1 MMMSTMLT
9 AQKYKFQKQYKYVV
23 ICAITTRIMD
33 IVKAFNTNDLHTE
46 IVIKGTIDEPLFR
59 ASDVGVI
66 LDISNIR
73 MSINDFDD
81 SEKRAINAVDGTGR
95 LQDITFLTEKGLYK
109 VLVRS
114 RKPIAKKFQDWVFD
128 VIKQIRLHGRYEM
141 EKKTNETIQQL
152 EDKHKQNIE
161 EQKIVE
167 REKVLLKEYASIG
180 SIVYVIRVKTLDDG
194 KYIVKIGESRKGIT
208 GRYTEHKK
216 NYEECTLLDCF
227 AVARSKDFE
236 NFIHHHEHVRLNKVT
251 DLQNHENENELF
263 LIGQNLTYDQLNH
276 LMTSNA
282 KHFNNDDIAKMEL
295 ENEKLKLLLEMN
307 KTDNPNGIV
316 QELMK
321 MVQHLSSQMER
332 FEKTNKELCEKVNA
346 MQTKTTT
353 GFNEPLVTLGP
364 RLQKINPDTMQII
377 RVYESASEAM
387 KENHNIKRPSLNK
400 AVVENT
406 VYCGY
411 RWAFVD
417 RELDANVTHN
427 LPPTKKTKQQN
438 LGYIAQLNETKTEIC
453 NVYIDRKT
461 AAHFNGYE
469 SASAL
474 DNPVKNFT
482 LAKGFYYKLY
492 DQCDEVLQ
500 TVFEQKIKGKPLL
513 YKNGVHQCDLQNVV
527 VREFECKYDCM
538 KALSMSDKTL
548 TKALAKGVQYNGH
561 IFKEVGSK
569 LKCI

>member
-1 MMMSTMLT
+1 
-9 AQKYKFQKQYKYVV
+9 
-23 ICAITTRIMD
+23 MD
-33 IVKAFNTNDLHTE
+33 IVRAFNSNELHTE
-46 IVIKGTIDEPLFR
+46 IVIKGTNDKPLFR
-59 ASDVGVI
+59 ASDVGVV
-66 LDISNIR
+66 LDITIIR
-73 MSINDFDD
+73 SVIRDFDE
-81 SEKRAINAVDGTGR
+81 SEKIVHTMQTIGG
-95 LQDITFLTEKGLYK
+95 LQEVTFLTEKGLYK
-109 VLVRS
+109 VLFRS
-114 RKPIAKKFQDWVFD
+114 RKPIAKKFQDWVFE
-128 VIKQIRLHGRYEM
+128 VVNEIRLHGKYEM
-141 EKKTNETIQQL
+141 EKKNNETIQQL
-152 EDKHKQNIE
+152 EDKHKQDIE
-161 EQKIVE
+161 QQKITE
-167 REKVLLKEYASIG
+167 REKVLLKEYVSIG
-180 SIVYVIRVKTLDDG
+180 SIVYVIRVKTIDNG

-263 LIGQNLTYDQLNH
+263 LIGQNLTYDQLNNI
-276 LMTSNA
+276 MTSNA

-307 KTDNPNGIV
+307 EKKNPNGLV
-316 QELMK
+316 QELIK
-321 MVQHLSSQMER
+321 TVQHQTCQINNL
-332 FEKTNKELCEKVNA
+332 EKTVKNLCESITS

-364 RLQKINPDTMQII
+364 RLQKINPETMQII

-387 KENHNIKRPSLNK
+387 KENHSIKRPSLSK
-400 AVVENT
+400 AVIENT

-417 RELDANVTHN
+417 RELDANVIHN

-492 DQCDEVLQ
+492 DQCDEALQ
-500 TVFEQKIKGKPLL
+500 HAFEHKINGKPLL

>member
-1 MMMSTMLT
+1 
-9 AQKYKFQKQYKYVV
+9 
-23 ICAITTRIMD
+23 MD
-33 IVKAFNTNDLHTE
+33 IVKAFNSNELHTE
-46 IVIKGTIDEPLFR
+46 IVIKGTTDDPLFR
-59 ASDVGVI
+59 ASDIGAV
-66 LDISNIR
+66 LEISNIR
-73 MSINDFDD
+73 ATIMDFDE
-81 SEKRAINAVDGTGR
+81 SEKVVHKTPTLGG
-95 LQDITFLTEKGLYK
+95 LQEVTFLTEKGLYK
-109 VLVRS
+109 VLFRS
-114 RKPIAKKFQDWVFD
+114 RKPIAQKFQDWVFE
-128 VIKQIRLHGRYEM
+128 VVKEIRLHGTYDLKKEI
-141 EKKTNETIQQL
+141 EKKNNEMQQL
-152 EDKHKQNIE
+152 EDKHKQDIE
-161 EQKIVE
+161 YQKIAE

-227 AVARSKDFE
+227 TVARSKDFE
-236 NFIHHHEHVRLNKVT
+236 YFIHHHEIVRLNKVA
-251 DLQNHENENELF
+251 DLQTHENENELF

-295 ENEKLKLLLEMN
+295 ENEKLKLLLEVN
-307 KTDNPNGIV
+307 KTDNPNVFV
-316 QELMK
+316 QQLMK
-321 MVQHLSSQMER
+321 MVQQQSCQIISL
-332 FEKTNKELCEKVNA
+332 EKTVNALCEKINA
-346 MQTKTTT
+346 TQIKTTT

-364 RLQKINPDTMQII
+364 RLQKINPDTMQLI

-387 KENHNIKRPSLNK
+387 KENHDIKRPSLNK

-406 VYCGY
+406 VYHGY

-417 RELDANVTHN
+417 RELDANVIHT

-438 LGYIAQLNETKTEIC
+438 LGYVAQLNETKTEIC

-474 DNPVKNFT
+474 DNPVKQFT
-482 LAKGFYYKLY
+482 MTRGFYYKLY
-492 DQCDEVLQ
+492 DQCDEALQ
-500 TVFEQKIKGKPLL
+500 IAFEQKINGKPLL

-548 TKALAKGVQYNGH
+548 TKALTKGIQYNGH
-561 IFKEVGSK
+561 IFKEAGSK

>member
-1 MMMSTMLT
+1 
-9 AQKYKFQKQYKYVV
+9 
-23 ICAITTRIMD
+23 MD
-33 IVKAFNTNDLHTE
+33 IVKAFNANDLHTE
-46 IVIKGTIDEPLFR
+46 IVIKGTTDVPLFR
-59 ASDVGVI
+59 ASDIGTV
-66 LDISNIR
+66 LEMSNVRATI
-73 MSINDFDD
+73 IDFDE
-81 SEKRAINAVDGTGR
+81 SEKVVHKTPTLGG
-95 LQDITFLTEKGLYK
+95 LQEVTFLTEKGLYK
-109 VLVRS
+109 VLFRS
-114 RKPIAKKFQDWVFD
+114 RKPIAKKFQDWVFE
-128 VIKQIRLHGRYEM
+128 VIKEIRLNGMYDLKKEI
-141 EKKTNETIQQL
+141 EKKNNEMQQL
-152 EDKHKQNIE
+152 EDKHKQDIE
-161 EQKIVE
+161 QQKIAE

-194 KYIVKIGESRKGIT
+194 KYIVKIGESRKGIA

-236 NFIHHHEHVRLNKVT
+236 HFIHHHEFVRLNKVT

-263 LIGQNLTYDQLNH
+263 LIGQNLTYDRLNH

-282 KHFNNDDIAKMEL
+282 KQFNNDDIAKMEL

-307 KTDNPNGIV
+307 EKNNPNVLV

-321 MVQHLSSQMER
+321 MVQHLSYHMQQHSCQINSL
-332 FEKTNKELCEKVNA
+332 EKINKELCEKINA
-346 MQTKTTT
+346 TQIKTTT

-377 RVYESASEAM
+377 RIYESASEAM
-387 KENHNIKRPSLNK
+387 KENHSIKRPSLNK
-400 AVVENT
+400 AVIENT

-427 LPPTKKTKQQN
+427 LPPTKQTKQQN
-438 LGYIAQLNETKTEIC
+438 LGYVAQLNETKTEIC

-482 LAKGFYYKLY
+482 LSRGFYYKLY
-492 DQCDEVLQ
+492 DQCDEGLKNA
-500 TVFEQKIKGKPLL
+500 FEQKIKGKPML
-513 YKNGVHQCDLQNVV
+513 YKNGIYQCNLQNVIV
-527 VREFECKYDCM
+527 KEFECKYDCM
-538 KALSMSDKTL
+538 KALSMSDKTMA
-548 TKALAKGVQYNGH
+548 KALTKGVQYNGH
-561 IFKEVGSK
+561 IFKEAGSK

>member
-1 MMMSTMLT
+1 
-9 AQKYKFQKQYKYVV
+9 
-23 ICAITTRIMD
+23 MD
-33 IVKAFNTNDLHTE
+33 IIKAFNANDLHTE
-46 IVIKGTIDEPLFR
+46 IVIKGTMAEPLFR

-109 VLVRS
+109 VLFRS
-114 RKPIAKKFQDWVFD
+114 RKPIAQKFQNWVCE
-128 VIKQIRLHGRYEM
+128 VIKEIRLHGMYDLKKEM
-141 EKKTNETIQQL
+141 EKKNDEIQQL
-152 EDKHKQNIE
+152 EDKHKQDIE
-161 EQKIVE
+161 QQKITE

-227 AVARSKDFE
+227 AVVRSKDFE
-236 NFIHHHEHVRLNKVT
+236 HFIHHHELVRLNKVT
-251 DLQNHENENELF
+251 DLQTHENENELF
-263 LIGQNLTYDQLNH
+263 LIGQNLTYDRLNH

-332 FEKTNKELCEKVNA
+332 FEKTNKELCEKINA
-346 MQTKTTT
+346 TQNKTTT

-364 RLQKINPDTMQII
+364 RLQKINPDTMQLI

-387 KENHNIKRPSLNK
+387 KENHDIKRPSLNK

-406 VYCGY
+406 VYHGY

-417 RELDANVTHN
+417 RELDANVIHN

-438 LGYIAQLNETKTEIC
+438 LGYVAQLNETKTEIC

-474 DNPVKNFT
+474 DNPVKQFT
-482 LAKGFYYKLY
+482 MTRGFYYKLY
-492 DQCDEVLQ
+492 DQCDEALQ
-500 TVFEQKIKGKPLL
+500 HDFEHKINGKPLL

-548 TKALAKGVQYNGH
+548 TKALTKGIQYNGH
-561 IFKEVGSK
+561 IFKEAGSK
-569 LKCI
+569 LKIGDLPGGQSPPHPSFGV

>member
-1 MMMSTMLT
+1 
-9 AQKYKFQKQYKYVV
+9 
-23 ICAITTRIMD
+23 MD
-33 IVKAFNTNDLHTE
+33 IVRAFNSNELHTE
-46 IVIKGTIDEPLFR
+46 IVIKGTSDKPLFR
-59 ASDVGVI
+59 ASDVGVV
-66 LDISNIR
+66 LDITTIR
-73 MSINDFDD
+73 SVIRDFDD
-81 SEKRAINAVDGTGR
+81 SEKIVHTMQTIGG
-95 LQDITFLTEKGLYK
+95 LQEVTFLTEKGLYK
-109 VLVRS
+109 VLFRS
-114 RKPIAKKFQDWVFD
+114 RKPIAKKFQDWVFE
-128 VIKQIRLHGRYEM
+128 VVNEIRVNGIYDLKKEM
-141 EKKTNETIQQL
+141 EKKNNEMQQL

-227 AVARSKDFE
+227 AVGRSKDFE
-236 NFIHHHEHVRLNKVT
+236 HFIHHHELVRLNKVT

-263 LIGQNLTYDQLNH
+263 LIGQNLTYDRLNH
-276 LMTSNA
+276 LMTANA
-282 KHFNNDDIAKMEL
+282 KHFNNDDIAKMVL

-307 KTDNPNGIV
+307 EKNNQNGLI
-316 QELMK
+316 QELIK
-321 MVQHLSSQMER
+321 TVHHLSGQMER
-332 FEKTNKELCEKVNA
+332 FEKINKELCERINS
-346 MQTKTTT
+346 MQIKTTT

-387 KENHNIKRPSLNK
+387 KETHDIKRPSLNK

-406 VYCGY
+406 VYHGY

-417 RELDANVTHN
+417 RELDANVIHN

-438 LGYIAQLNETKTEIC
+438 LGYIAQLNESKTEIR

-474 DNPVKNFT
+474 DNPVKQFT

-492 DQCDEVLQ
+492 DQCDEALQ
-500 TVFEQKIKGKPLL
+500 IAFEQKINGKPLL

-548 TKALAKGVQYNGH
+548 AKALTKGIQYNGH
-561 IFKEVGSK
+561 IFKEAGSK

>member
-1 MMMSTMLT
+1 
-9 AQKYKFQKQYKYVV
+9 
-23 ICAITTRIMD
+23 MD
-33 IVKAFNTNDLHTE
+33 IVKAFNANDLHTE
-46 IVIKGTIDEPLFR
+46 IVIKGTTDVPLFR
-59 ASDVGVI
+59 ASDIGTV
-66 LDISNIR
+66 LEMSNIR
-73 MSINDFDD
+73 ATIIDFDE
-81 SEKRAINAVDGTGR
+81 SEKVVHKTPTIGG
-95 LQDITFLTEKGLYK
+95 LQEVTFLTEKGLYK
-109 VLVRS
+109 VLFRS
-114 RKPIAKKFQDWVFD
+114 RKPIAQKFQDWVCD
-128 VIKQIRLHGRYEM
+128 VVKEIRLHGVYDLKKEI
-141 EKKTNETIQQL
+141 EKKNNEMQQL
-152 EDKHKQNIE
+152 EDKHKQDIE
-161 EQKIVE
+161 QQKIAE

-227 AVARSKDFE
+227 AVGRSKDFE
-236 NFIHHHEHVRLNKVT
+236 HFIHHHELVRLNKVT

-295 ENEKLKLLLEMN
+295 ENEKLKLLLEVN
-307 KTDNPNGIV
+307 KTDNPNVIV

-321 MVQHLSSQMER
+321 MVQHLSSQIER
-332 FEKTNKELCEKVNA
+332 FEKTNKELCEKINS
-346 MQTKTTT
+346 MQIKTTT

-387 KENHNIKRPSLNK
+387 KENHDIKRPSLNK

-406 VYCGY
+406 VYHGY

-417 RELDANVTHN
+417 RELDANVIHN

-438 LGYIAQLNETKTEIC
+438 LGYVAQLNETKTEIC

-474 DNPVKNFT
+474 DNPVKQFT
-482 LAKGFYYKLY
+482 LTRGFYYKLY
-492 DQCDEVLQ
+492 DQCDEALQ
-500 TVFEQKIKGKPLL
+500 HEFEQKINGKPLL

-548 TKALAKGVQYNGH
+548 TKALTKGIQYNGY
-561 IFKEVGSK
+561 IFKEAGSK

>member
-1 MMMSTMLT
+1 ME
-9 AQKYKFQKQYKYVV
+9 
-23 ICAITTRIMD
+23 
-33 IVKAFNTNDLHTE
+33 IVKAFTTNTMHTE
-46 IVIKGTIDEPLFR
+46 IVIKGTINDPLFR
-59 ASDVGVI
+59 ASDIAEI
-66 LDISNIR
+66 LELNNIR
-73 MSINDFDD
+73 SSVKGFDD
-81 SEKRAINAVDGTGR
+81 SEKVVHKTPTLGG
-95 LQDITFLTEKGLYK
+95 LQEVSFLTEKGLYK
-109 VLVRS
+109 LLFRS
-114 RKPIAKKFQDWVFD
+114 RKPIATQFQNWACD
-128 VIKQIRLHGRYEM
+128 VIKEIRLNNFYNLEKEM
-141 EKKTNETIQQL
+141 EKKTDETIQQL
-152 EDKHKQNIE
+152 EDNHKQEIE
-161 EQKIVE
+161 QQKIVE

-216 NYEECTLLDCF
+216 NYEECTLMDCF
-227 AVARSKDFE
+227 AVGRSKDFE
-236 NFIHHHEHVRLNKVT
+236 HFIHHHEIVRLNKVA

-263 LIGQNLTYDQLNH
+263 LIGQNLTYDRLNH

-316 QELMK
+316 QEFMK

-332 FEKTNKELCEKVNA
+332 FEKTNKELCEKINS
-346 MQTKTTT
+346 MQIKTTT

-387 KENHNIKRPSLNK
+387 KENHDIKRPSLNK

-406 VYCGY
+406 VYHGY

-438 LGYIAQLNETKTEIC
+438 LGYIAQLNESKTEIR

-474 DNPVKNFT
+474 DNPVKQFT
-482 LAKGFYYKLY
+482 MAKGFYYKLY
-492 DQCDEVLQ
+492 DQCDEALQ
-500 TVFEQKIKGKPLL
+500 HAFEHKINGKPLL

-548 TKALAKGVQYNGH
+548 TKALTKGIQYNGH

-569 LKCI
+569 LKIGEPNVLLTPPNE